1 MQVQQQ
7 IQEIRAF
14 NRFYTDL
21 LGLLDNH
28 LLNSDYSL
36 AEARILYEIYTG
48 NQISAS
54 DIIHK
59 LYIDKGYLSR
69 ILKKLEKQ
77 GLISKRLSKVD
88 ARISQLSLTADGL
101 KIFHQLDNASN
112 QQIGSLISNM
122 PLAKL
127 NDLVKHMY
135 SIMNLLKKAK
145 G

>member
-112 QQIGSLISNM
+112 QQIRSLISNM

-135 SIMNLLKKAK
+135 SIMDLLKKTK

>member
-112 QQIGSLISNM
+112 QQIRSLISNM

>member
-135 SIMNLLKKAK
+135 SIMDLLKKTK